1 MLTVLGTR
9 LENNGLCCVLYCLS
23 WSSIV
28 REMAGHWAHMSF
40 PVHKNDGEAV
50 NAMVLLIGRRFGLF
64 DEAAHSLADLWE
76 L

>member
-1 MLTVLGTR
+1 M
-9 LENNGLCCVLYCLS
+9 
-23 WSSIV
+23 